1 MNYYLTECLYINNG
15 NTFYE
20 NDDKIT
26 QLNNSNWYNYLCDYG
41 WTKLS
46 SNWRKRLKEFNTNYR
61 FGVLDC
67 GGDGDCLFHVLCE
80 SLNSEFLMKLRMP
93 KYDVNTL
100 RKLAA
105 NEINKENFNMIL
117 ETYKLDYEDNMFNF
131 SGEWDPEQIKTI
143 GQLKKE
149 IIKGGDNFWG
159 DHILLQLIQK
169 KLKLNVIILNS
180 SESPKDKCTIH
191 PLGSI
196 DFETNDKTI
205 IIYYLDQY
213 HFQLIGYFNGNS
225 MNTLLKKHEIPQ
237 VLIDIYNNDCRNS

>member
-1 MNYYLTECLYINNG
+1 MNYYLTDCVYIKDG
-15 NTFYE
+15 KTFYE
-20 NDDKIT
+20 DGDKIKKI
-26 QLNNSNWYNYLCDYG
+26 NKSNWHNYLGDYG

-46 SNWRKRLKEFNTNYR
+46 LNWRKRLKEDHINSC

-80 SLNSEFLMKLRMP
+80 SLNSEYLMKLRMP
-93 KYDVNTL
+93 KYDVKTL
-100 RKLAA
+100 RQLAA
-105 NEINKENFNMIL
+105 SEINKENFSMIL
-117 ETYKLDYEDNMFNF
+117 ETYKLDYEDNMYNF

-180 SESPKDKCTIH
+180 SDGPNDKCTIH
-191 PLGSI
+191 PLASI
-196 DFETNDKTI
+196 DFENNDKTI

-213 HFQLIGYFNGNS
+213 HFQLIGYFDGNI
-225 MNTLLKKHEIPQ
+225 MNPLLKKNEIPQ
-237 VLIDIYNNDCRNS
+237 ILIDIYNNDCRII